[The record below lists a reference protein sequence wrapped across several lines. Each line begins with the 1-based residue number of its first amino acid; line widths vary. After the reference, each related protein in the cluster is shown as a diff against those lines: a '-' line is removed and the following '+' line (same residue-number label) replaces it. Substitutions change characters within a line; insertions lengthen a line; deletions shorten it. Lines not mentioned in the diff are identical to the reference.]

1 MLSPDHQTI
10 LERTFGFRSL
20 RTHQEPIMQH
30 IMSGKDALVL
40 MPTGGGKSLCYQL
53 PALLLPG
60 TALVISPLIALMKDQ
75 VDALRL
81 NGVKAAFLNSSLDAQ
96 QERQIMQDLKAG
108 ALDLLYLAPE
118 RLFHQGGAFLE
129 YLKTLDINLIA
140 IDETHCISQW
150 GHDFRPDYV
159 QLGKLKQSFPKVP
172 MIALTATADSQT
184 REDILA
190 QLKMD
195 RPRIFL
201 SSFDRP
207 NIKYTVRPKK
217 DWFEQLLSFLED
229 KENEHGIIY
238 CLSRKSTEE
247 LAENLRENGIQAL
260 AYHAGLPSE
269 QRAEHQDKFLK
280 DEVQVI
286 VATIAF
292 GMGIDKSNV
301 RFVIHVD
308 LPKNIEGYYQET
320 GRAGR
325 DGLDSDALLFYGAGD
340 YFKLSRFC
348 EVEGNPEQTQVLL
361 NKLRRMVDFADSRIC
376 RRKNLLNYFGE
387 AHEGDCG
394 NCDNCLTTR
403 ERYEATVEAQKL
415 LSTIARLEQAFGLSH
430 ILDIVRGSQ
439 SDKISSAQRAL
450 STYGIGKDLSKARW
464 MEIGKEMIQLGL
476 MEQSIGRFPTLS
488 LNAESWKILRGEKQV
503 SLTARREE
511 KEVVKKELAY
521 DSILFDALRDE
532 RLLIAK
538 ELNSAAY
545 LILSDISLRELS
557 IYYPTEEEDLH
568 FINGFGQVK
577 VNRFGA
583 RFLKVINTHL
593 ASSGLESRMD
603 EKRKSKARKVKKTKV
618 KGGPS
623 VTVIE
628 TLTLYSQG
636 KKVQEIAEE
645 RNLKET
651 TVLNHLAEGVRFN
664 KLKIEALMEPSRIA
678 TIAKAFKQHPNQGLN
693 PVKEALGEEFSYGE
707 LRLVQAELERSE
719 K

>member
-1 MLSPDHQTI
+1 MT
-10 LERTFGFRSL
+10 EL
-20 RTHQEPIMQH
+20 R
-30 IMSGKDALVL
+30 
-40 MPTGGGKSLCYQL
+40 
-53 PALLLPG
+53 
-60 TALVISPLIALMKDQ
+60 
-75 VDALRL
+75 
-81 NGVKAAFLNSSLDAQ
+81 NGD
-96 QERQIMQDLKAG
+96 
-108 ALDLLYLAPE
+108 LDLLYMAPE
-118 RLFHQGGAFLE
+118 RLFYQGGAFLE
-129 YLKTLDINLIA
+129 YLKTIDISLIA

-159 QLGKLKQSFPKVP
+159 QLGQLKSAFPKVP

-184 REDILA
+184 RDDILA
-190 QLKMD
+190 QLRMD
-195 RPRIFL
+195 DPRIFL

-217 DWFEQLLSFLED
+217 EWFEQLLTFLEN
-229 KENEHGIIY
+229 KKKEHGIIY
-238 CLSRKSTEE
+238 CLSRKSTEQ

-269 QRAEHQDKFLK
+269 QRADHQEKFLK

-348 EVEGNPEQTQVLL
+348 EVEGNPEQTQILL

-387 AHEGDCG
+387 AHEGNCG

-403 ERYEATVEAQKL
+403 ESYDGTVEAQKL
-415 LSTIARLEQAFGLSH
+415 LSTIARLEQAFGLAH
-430 ILDIVRGSQ
+430 IVDILRGSQ
-439 SDKISSAQRAL
+439 SEKISSTQRAL
-450 STYGIGKDLSKARW
+450 STYGIGKELSKVRW

-476 MEQSIGRFPTLS
+476 IEQSIGRFPTLS
-488 LNAESWKILRGEKQV
+488 LNDESWKILKGEKSV
-503 SLTARREE
+503 SLTASTEE
-511 KEVVKKELAY
+511 KEVVKKALDY
-521 DSILFDALRDE
+521 DAVLFDALREE

-538 ELNSAAY
+538 ELNSQAY
-545 LILSDISLRELS
+545 MILSDNSLRELS
-557 IYYPTEEEDLH
+557 IYYPTTEDDLH

-583 RFLKVINTHL
+583 RFLKVINEHL
-593 ASSGLESRMD
+593 ASAELKSRMD
-603 EKRKSKARKVKKTKV
+603 EKRKGKARKVKKTKE

-623 VTVIE
+623 GTVIE
-628 TLTLYSQG
+628 TLTLYSRG
-636 KKVQEIAEE
+636 KKVEEIAEE

-651 TVLNHLAEGVRFN
+651 TVLNHLAEGIRFN
-664 KLKIEALMEPSRIA
+664 KLKIEALMEPARIS
-678 TIAKAFKQHPNQGLN
+678 TIAKAFKKHPDQGLN
-693 PVKEALGEEFSYGE
+693 PVKEALGDDFSYGE
-707 LRLVQAELERSE
+707 LRLVQAELLRAE
-719 K
+719 KA